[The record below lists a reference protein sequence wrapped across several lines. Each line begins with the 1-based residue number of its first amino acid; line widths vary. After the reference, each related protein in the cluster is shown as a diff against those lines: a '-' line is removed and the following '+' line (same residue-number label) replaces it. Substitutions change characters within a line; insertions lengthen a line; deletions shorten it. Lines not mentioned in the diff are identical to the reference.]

1 MSEYKEFKAKDL
13 DQAIDAACKHF
24 KVDRGKLEIE
34 IVSGGSSGIFGL
46 VGKKQATVRARLR
59 QPSTGKSVLE
69 APLDKPAPQASP
81 DKPEREPKAAKA
93 PRPPRGKKPASEA
106 AQAAGQA
113 DGQEPEQAEAAPKQ
127 EASEQADKPKRSR
140 RSRGRRSRG
149 RGKGNGNGAQAEG
162 AEAAEAAEAAPE
174 ARRESRAPAKR
185 DKAMPPARREQAQPP
200 ARREPAQPP
209 AKTEPASEAESLPG
223 PSQEEINAMAKE
235 VVARLI
241 GPMLPTLPPLDVE
254 SEPGRIKVHIVDEEH
269 SGLII
274 GHQGQ
279 TIAALQYLANR
290 IMARK
295 ARGNIRIHL
304 DAGDYREKQDDSLRQ
319 LALSLADKA
328 KSQGKMQSTRP
339 LSSYHR
345 RLVHLALQNDDSITT
360 RSKGEGPMKRVLI
373 LPRRENR
380 QQQ

>member
-24 KVDRGKLEIE
+24 KVGREKLEIE

-46 VGKKQATVRARLR
+46 VGKKQAAVRARLR
-59 QPSTGKSVLE
+59 QPAKPKSVLD
-69 APLDKPAPQASP
+69 APLEKPEADAKPAPKADTTAPEEVAGDKPAKDEAPGP
-81 DKPEREPKAAKA
+81 D
-93 PRPPRGKKPASEA
+93 
-106 AQAAGQA
+106 
-113 DGQEPEQAEAAPKQ
+113 
-127 EASEQADKPKRSR
+127 QADKPKRSR
-140 RSRGRRSRG
+140 RSRGRRRG
-149 RGKGNGNGAQAEG
+149 SKGKGEAKPEGN
-162 AEAAEAAEAAPE
+162 AAPE
-174 ARRESRAPAKR
+174 PEADAKPDAKPEQPKRESRAPAKR
-185 DKAMPPARREQAQPP
+185 EQAAPPAKRDKAEPPAKREQAAPPATVDKAPDTAPQPP
-200 ARREPAQPP
+200 ETPDQPA
-209 AKTEPASEAESLPG
+209 AEAPDRPTL
-223 PSQEEINAMAKE
+223 SQEELQTLARD
-235 VVARLI
+235 VVTRLI
-241 GPMLPTLPPLDVE
+241 RPMLPELPPLEVE
-254 SEPGRIKVHIVDEEH
+254 SEPGRVKVHIADEEH

-290 IMARK
+290 IIARK
-295 ARGNIRIHL
+295 AKGNVRIHL
-304 DAGDYREKQDDSLRQ
+304 DAGDYREKQDDNLRQ

-345 RLVHLALQNDDSITT
+345 RLVHMALQDDESITT
-360 RSKGEGPMKRVLI
+360 RSKGDGPMKRVLI